1 MRKGKLYT
9 LKTLGLLYSSSKV
22 MFLSIIFINMLL
34 GILIPINLTIWRN
47 FIDVSTVMFTHS
59 YMGFKNSL
67 LCLGA
72 FIVCIVINNLL
83 EHLLDYVQNIYCSYV
98 DYNISKK
105 LLIKI
110 ESLSLSDLD
119 NVEIYNYIQKAMNE
133 SFQRSISILQTLVQ
147 IVKSI
152 FSVLGIVY
160 TLLSFSKT
168 VIVLCI
174 LSTIPLFFLNNKI
187 LKKWHDIFN
196 SRFEKIRFARHLKS
210 LYIKYDNFKELK
222 IYKAH
227 FTLREKI
234 LNILRKNIDYD
245 KKIRKKFLMQNV
257 IMNECDAVIVFLI
270 KAIVVWLSYE
280 KQQSIGRLVTNMQA
294 IDMLKN
300 SIKNTLSMISKTYE
314 NSLYM
319 ESFFYVMEY
328 NVEEEKPIKFN
339 REFEKI
345 EFRNVWFKYPYSNKY
360 AIKKFSYT
368 FYKNNTYAFV
378 GLNGSGKTT
387 LLKLMLGLYKPDK
400 GEILVDG
407 IDLNDINKETLYDCV
422 GAVFQ
427 DFIKYPFTVKENILV
442 SKTSIITEE
451 QLINATIYSEAYDFI
466 KKLPNGFS
474 TMLQK
479 EWENGTE
486 LSIGQWQKIAISRA
500 CIKDVSIMVLDEP
513 TASIDAVAESK
524 IFENFKKIK
533 ENKLSILVVHRFS
546 NIKLVDQ
553 ILVMLDGELSEYGT
567 HEELIKEQG
576 LYHELFSLQAE
587 AYQP

>member
-1 MRKGKLYT
+1 M
-9 LKTLGLLYSSSKV
+9 
-22 MFLSIIFINMLL
+22 
-34 GILIPINLTIWRN
+34 
-47 FIDVSTVMFTHS
+47 
-59 YMGFKNSL
+59 
-67 LCLGA
+67 
-72 FIVCIVINNLL
+72 
-83 EHLLDYVQNIYCSYV
+83 
-98 DYNISKK
+98 
-105 LLIKI
+105 
-110 ESLSLSDLD
+110 
-119 NVEIYNYIQKAMNE
+119 
-133 SFQRSISILQTLVQ
+133 
-147 IVKSI
+147 
-152 FSVLGIVY
+152 
-160 TLLSFSKT
+160 
-168 VIVLCI
+168 
-174 LSTIPLFFLNNKI
+174 
-187 LKKWHDIFN
+187 
-196 SRFEKIRFARHLKS
+196 
-210 LYIKYDNFKELK
+210 
-222 IYKAH
+222 
-227 FTLREKI
+227 
-234 LNILRKNIDYD
+234 
-245 KKIRKKFLMQNV
+245 
-257 IMNECDAVIVFLI
+257 
-270 KAIVVWLSYE
+270 
-280 KQQSIGRLVTNMQA
+280 
-294 IDMLKN
+294 
-300 SIKNTLSMISKTYE
+300 
-314 NSLYM
+314 
-319 ESFFYVMEY
+319 
-328 NVEEEKPIKFN
+328 
-339 REFEKI
+339 
-345 EFRNVWFKYPYSNKY
+345 
-360 AIKKFSYT
+360 
-368 FYKNNTYAFV
+368 
-378 GLNGSGKTT
+378 
-387 LLKLMLGLYKPDK
+387 
-400 GEILVDG
+400 VDG